1 MTALQATLDTPASA
15 PTVRPSPAAA
25 PAAPEVSAKVPTKT
39 WIAVIGATLGAFMAV
54 LNIQIVNASLADI
67 QGAIGAGIDDG
78 GWISTSYLIAEIVV
92 IPLSGW
98 LAQVFSVRI
107 YLLTN
112 AVLFLVF
119 SAACAFAQ
127 DLPQMIALR
136 AVQGF
141 TGGVLIPM
149 AFTLIITLLPKAK
162 QPIGLAMFAI
172 SATFAPAIG
181 PTIGGYL
188 TENFGWEY
196 IFYVNV
202 IPGAIMIAML
212 FFSLEA
218 KPMKL
223 SQLAEGDWAGI
234 VTMAIGLAALQ
245 TVLEEGNKDDWFGSP
260 FIVRLAVI
268 AAIAL
273 TLFVAIELTAK
284 KPLLN
289 LRILFRRNFG
299 FGVLANF
306 LLGVALYGSVFI
318 LPVYLSRIQ
327 GYNSEQ
333 IGMVLAWTG
342 LPQLVLIP
350 LVPRL
355 MKRVDPRIVIGVGF
369 ALFAASN
376 FMNIYM
382 TNDYATDQLFWPNV
396 VRAIGQALVFAP
408 LSAIATAGIEAENA
422 GSASGLFNMMRNLG
436 GAIGIA
442 ALQTLLTKREQY
454 HSNVLSQSVSMFEQ
468 ATRTRLEQLTQY
480 FTNHGVID
488 RVDATHRAYVAIGH
502 VVQKQAY
509 ILAFSDTFYL
519 LGVALI
525 VALIAS
531 MLLKKPDHLD
541 AGGAH

>member
-1 MTALQATLDTPASA
+1 MTVFKTTLGMTPSGTIDPIRSA
-15 PTVRPSPAAA
+15 PAAA
-25 PAAPEVSAKVPTKT
+25 PVASTKT
-39 WIAVIGATLGAFMAV
+39 WIAVTAATLGAFMAV

-67 QGAIGAGIDDG
+67 QGGIGAGIDDG
-78 GWISTSYLIAEIVV
+78 GWISTSYLIGEIVV

-112 AVLFLVF
+112 SLLFLVF

-149 AFTLIITLLPKAK
+149 AFTLIITLLPKGK
-162 QPIGLAMFAI
+162 QAIGLAMFAV

-188 TENFGWEY
+188 TENWGWEF
-196 IFYVNV
+196 IFYVNIV
-202 IPGAIMIAML
+202 PGAIMIGML
-212 FFSLEA
+212 YFSLDA

-223 SQLAEGDWAGI
+223 SLLREGDWAGI
-234 VTMAIGLAALQ
+234 ITMAIGLAALQ

-273 TLFVAIELTAK
+273 TLFVVIELTTD
-284 KPLLN
+284 KPVLN
-289 LRILFRRNFG
+289 LRILLRRNFG

-306 LLGVALYGSVFI
+306 LLGVALYGSVYI
-318 LPVYLSRIQ
+318 LPVYLARIQ

-376 FMNIYM
+376 FMNISM
-382 TNDYATDQLFWPNV
+382 DNDYATDQLFWPNI
-396 VRAIGQALVFAP
+396 VRAIGQALVLTP
-408 LSAIATAGIEAENA
+408 LSAVATAGIEPENA
-422 GSASGLFNMMRNLG
+422 GTASGLFNMMRNLG

-454 HSNVLSQSVSMFEQ
+454 HSNVLTQSVSLFEQ
-468 ATRTRLEQLTQY
+468 ATRDRIDQLTHY
-480 FTNHGVID
+480 FMNHGVID
-488 RVDATHRAYVAIGH
+488 RVDAMHRAYVAVGKVI
-502 VVQKQAY
+502 QKQAF
-509 ILAFSDTFYL
+509 ILAFSDTFYV

-531 MLLKKPDHLD
+531 LMLKKPDHLD

>member
-1 MTALQATLDTPASA
+1 MSTLQPTLNTASA
-15 PTVRPSPAAA
+15 ADLPTPEAA
-25 PAAPEVSAKVPTKT
+25 PATPAVSAKT

-98 LAQVFSVRI
+98 LAQVFSIRI

-112 AVLFLVF
+112 AILFLLL
-119 SAACAFAQ
+119 SAACALAQ
-127 DLPQMIALR
+127 DLPQMIVLR

-149 AFTLIITLLPKAK
+149 AFTLIITLLPRAK
-162 QPIGLAMFAI
+162 QPVGLALFAL

-188 TENFGWEY
+188 TENFGWQY
-196 IFYVNV
+196 IFYVNLA
-202 IPGAIMIAML
+202 PGAIMVAML
-212 FFSLEA
+212 WYALDA

-223 SQLAEGDWAGI
+223 SLLREGDWAGI
-234 VTMAIGLAALQ
+234 ITMAIGLSALQ
-245 TVLEEGNKDDWFGSP
+245 TVLEEGNKDDWLGSP
-260 FIVRLAVI
+260 FIVKLSVI
-268 AAIAL
+268 AVVAL
-273 TLFVAIELTAK
+273 TVFLIIELTAK

-289 LRILFRRNFG
+289 LRLLVRRNFG
-299 FGVLANF
+299 FGMLANF
-306 LLGVALYGSVFI
+306 LLGIALYGSVFI
-318 LPVYLSRIQ
+318 LPQYLSRIQ

-342 LPQLVLIP
+342 LPQLLLIP

-355 MKRVDPRIVIGVGF
+355 MQKFDARIIIGIGF
-369 ALFAASN
+369 ILFAASN

-382 TNDYATDQLFWPNV
+382 TNDYGADQLLWPNV
-396 VRAIGQALVFAP
+396 VRAIGQALVMAP
-408 LSAIATAGIEAENA
+408 LSAVATAGIEAENA

-436 GAIGIA
+436 GAVGIA
-442 ALQTLLTKREQY
+442 LLQTVLTKREQY
-454 HSNVLSQSVSMFEQ
+454 HSNVLMQSVSVFEQ
-468 ATRTRLEQLTQY
+468 VTRTRLEQLTQY
-480 FTNHGVID
+480 FINHGVLD
-488 RVDATHRAYVAIGH
+488 RADASHRAYVAIGH

-509 ILAFSDTFYL
+509 IFAFSDTFYL
-519 LGVALI
+519 LGLALI

-531 MLLKKPDHLD
+531 LFLKKPGHAS
-541 AGGAH
+541 AGGAAH

>member
-1 MTALQATLDTPASA
+1 MTTLQTTVDAIPAGE
-15 PTVRPSPAAA
+15 PLGPSAA
-25 PAAPEVSAKVPTKT
+25 PIAPAVSGKT
-39 WIAVIGATLGAFMAV
+39 WLAVIGATLGAFMAV

-67 QGAIGAGIDDG
+67 QGGIGAGIDDG

-98 LAQVFSVRI
+98 LSQVFSVRI

-112 AVLFLVF
+112 AFLFLVF
-119 SAACAFAQ
+119 SAACAMAQ

-188 TENFGWEY
+188 TENLGWEY

-202 IPGAIMIAML
+202 VPGAIMIAML
-212 FFSLEA
+212 FVSLEA
-218 KPMKL
+218 KPMNL
-223 SQLAEGDWAGI
+223 SLLRDGDWAGI
-234 VTMAIGLAALQ
+234 ITMAIGLAALQ

-268 AAIAL
+268 AAVAL
-273 TLFVAIELTAK
+273 TLFLAIELTVS

-306 LLGVALYGSVFI
+306 LLGVSLYGSVYI

-355 MKRVDPRIVIGVGF
+355 MKRFDPRLVIGVGF
-369 ALFAASN
+369 TLFGGSN
-376 FMNIYM
+376 FLNIYM
-382 TNDYATDQLFWPNV
+382 TNDYAADQLFWPNV
-396 VRAIGQALVFAP
+396 IRALGQALVFAP
-408 LSAIATAGIEAENA
+408 LSAVATGGIEAENA
-422 GSASGLFNMMRNLG
+422 GSASALFNMMRNLG

-454 HSNVLSQSVSMFEQ
+454 HSNVLMQSVSMFEQ
-468 ATRTRLEQLTQY
+468 ATRTRLDQLTQY
-480 FTNHGVID
+480 FMSHGVID
-488 RVDATHRAYVAIGH
+488 RVDAAHHAYVAIGKII
-502 VVQKQAY
+502 QKQAF
-509 ILAFSDTFYL
+509 ILGFSDTFYL
-519 LGVALI
+519 LGVSQI
-525 VALIAS
+525 VALVAAL
-531 MLLKKPDHLD
+531 MLTKPDRID

>member
-1 MTALQATLDTPASA
+1 MTTFQPTLNGVSADISAPKAAATPDKATPA
-15 PTVRPSPAAA
+15 
-25 PAAPEVSAKVPTKT
+25 VSAKT

-112 AVLFLVF
+112 AVLFLLL
-119 SAACAFAQ
+119 SIACAFAQ
-127 DLPQMIALR
+127 DLPQMIVLR

-162 QPIGLAMFAI
+162 QPVGLALFAL

-188 TENFGWEY
+188 TENFGWQF
-196 IFYVNV
+196 IFYVNLV
-202 IPGAIMIAML
+202 PGAVMIGML
-212 FFSLEA
+212 WFSLEA

-223 SQLAEGDWAGI
+223 SLLREGDWAGI
-234 VTMAIGLAALQ
+234 ITMAIGLSALQ

-260 FIVRLAVI
+260 FIVKFSVI
-268 AAIAL
+268 AAVAL
-273 TLFVAIELTAK
+273 TAFLWIELTAK

-289 LRILFRRNFG
+289 LRLLFRGNFG
-299 FGVLANF
+299 FGILANF

-327 GYNSEQ
+327 GYNAEQ

-342 LPQLVLIP
+342 LPQLLLIP

-355 MKRVDPRIVIGVGF
+355 MRRFDPRLIIGIGF

-382 TNDYATDQLFWPNV
+382 TNDYATDQLFWPNI
-396 VRAIGQALVFAP
+396 VRALGQALVMAP
-408 LSAIATAGIEAENA
+408 LSAVATAGIEAENA

-436 GAIGIA
+436 GAVGIA
-442 ALQTLLTKREQY
+442 LLQTLLTKREQY
-454 HSNVLSQSVSMFEQ
+454 HSNMLMQSVSMLEQ
-468 ATRTRLEQLTQY
+468 ATRTRIDQLTQY
-480 FTNHGVID
+480 FINHGVVD
-488 RVDATHRAYVAIGH
+488 RAEASHRAVIAIGH
-502 VVQKQAY
+502 IVQKQAF

-519 LGVALI
+519 LGAALI
-525 VALIAS
+525 VALIATL
-531 MLLKKPDHLD
+531 LLKKPDHLSS
-541 AGGAH
+541 GEAH

>member
-1 MTALQATLDTPASA
+1 MTTLHTTVDAVPASRNLLSTA
-15 PTVRPSPAAA
+15 DPTA
-25 PAAPEVSAKVPTKT
+25 PAMSAKT
-39 WIAVIGATLGAFMAV
+39 WLAVIGATLGAFMAV

-67 QGAIGAGIDDG
+67 QGGIGAGIDDG

-98 LAQVFSVRI
+98 LSQVFSVRI

-112 AVLFLVF
+112 AFLFLVF
-119 SAACAFAQ
+119 SAACAMAQ
-127 DLPQMIALR
+127 DLTQMIALR

-202 IPGAIMIAML
+202 MPGAIMIAML
-212 FFSLEA
+212 FVSLEA
-218 KPMKL
+218 KPMNL
-223 SQLAEGDWAGI
+223 SLLRDGDWAGI
-234 VTMAIGLAALQ
+234 ITMAIGLAALQ

-268 AAIAL
+268 AAVAL
-273 TLFVAIELTAK
+273 MLFLAIELTVS

-306 LLGVALYGSVFI
+306 LLGVSLYGSVYI

-342 LPQLVLIP
+342 LPQLALIP
-350 LVPRL
+350 LVPHL
-355 MKRVDPRIVIGVGF
+355 MKRFDPRLVIGVGF
-369 ALFAASN
+369 ALFGGSN
-376 FMNIYM
+376 FLNIYM
-382 TNDYATDQLFWPNV
+382 TNDYAADQLFWPNV
-396 VRAIGQALVFAP
+396 IRALGQALVFAP
-408 LSAIATAGIEAENA
+408 LSAVATGGVEAENA
-422 GSASGLFNMMRNLG
+422 GSASALFNMMRNLG

-454 HSNVLSQSVSMFEQ
+454 HSNVLSQQVTMFEQ
-468 ATRTRLEQLTQY
+468 ATRTRLDQLTQY
-480 FTNHGVID
+480 FMSHGMID
-488 RVDATHRAYVAIGH
+488 RIDAVHHAYVAIGKII
-502 VVQKQAY
+502 QKQAF
-509 ILAFSDTFYL
+509 ILSFSDTFYL
-519 LGVALI
+519 LGVSQI
-525 VALIAS
+525 VALIAAL
-531 MLLKKPDHLD
+531 MLAKPDRLGGGD
-541 AGGAH
+541 AH